1 MGFLGISDPYCV
13 CCAWGPAKLASETPG
28 RQEAA
33 PAGVSM
39 WAPGK
44 GALKLGLGSG
54 ELWEG
59 GRPGQAIWTTAS
71 PSPSQVRLL
80 CHSVCLSGTAGS
92 GLQHGA
98 LLFHSGPA
106 SPPAA
111 QVTGAGAGWGKPWD
125 WSGKWGGR
133 NPKIHKPRVRD
144 APHYRGIRPCLHL
157 WGECMACCASS
168 HHRDPVAPDCGGRA
182 WPMAQVTLACS
193 RYQLQP

>member
-1 MGFLGISDPYCV
+1 MGFLIPTVSAVPG
-13 CCAWGPAKLASETPG
+13 GPAKLASETPG

-44 GALKLGLGSG
+44 GALKPGLGSG

-125 WSGKWGGR
+125 WSGKWGEGTR
-133 NPKIHKPRVRD
+133 RFTSLVSEMHP
-144 APHYRGIRPCLHL
+144 AT
-157 WGECMACCASS
+157 EASG
-168 HHRDPVAPDCGGRA
+168 PVSTCGGSV
-182 WPMAQVTLACS
+182 WPAVPPHITGI
-193 RYQLQP
+193 QLPLTVEEERGPWLR